1 MVRSEC
7 LGKLGTGRC
16 STLMPIFLSP
26 GLGAARKLNE
36 MRFLFPSSECST
48 SGWRGWMLGCCCCCC
63 TGVCTGSVPCC
74 THVSAQPK
82 KKNVMCTA
90 ARLDGSFPPR
100 LEVPNDNTTTHC
112 SRLAAG
118 GFFCA
123 LLSTDS
129 GGFRNATI
137 GVKFPMISS
146 VGWARCRCFFFG
158 CKPVRRNE
166 LDKPVPSLDGE

>member
-1 MVRSEC
+1 MCVCACVCNGGKPVPMVRSEC

-74 THVSAQPK
+74 IHVSAQPK

-118 GFFCA
+118 GFFA
-123 LLSTDS
+123 LSYRQTAVA
-129 GGFRNATI
+129 FAT
-137 GVKFPMISS
+137 
-146 VGWARCRCFFFG
+146 
-158 CKPVRRNE
+158 RRLE
-166 LDKPVPSLDGE
+166 

>member
-1 MVRSEC
+1 
-7 LGKLGTGRC
+7 
-16 STLMPIFLSP
+16 
-26 GLGAARKLNE
+26 

-100 LEVPNDNTTTHC
+100 LEVPNDNTPHC
-112 SRLAAG
+112 SRLAAFG
-118 GFFCA
+118 VFFCA

-129 GGFRNATI
+129 DGFRNDWSEISDDLISWLGEMSLFLSDANPYGVMNWTNQFLLWIANKETKPDWVKETDATQ
-137 GVKFPMISS
+137 KFVSS
-146 VGWARCRCFFFG
+146 SL
-158 CKPVRRNE
+158 VRSKIDRS
-166 LDKPVPSLDGE
+166 V